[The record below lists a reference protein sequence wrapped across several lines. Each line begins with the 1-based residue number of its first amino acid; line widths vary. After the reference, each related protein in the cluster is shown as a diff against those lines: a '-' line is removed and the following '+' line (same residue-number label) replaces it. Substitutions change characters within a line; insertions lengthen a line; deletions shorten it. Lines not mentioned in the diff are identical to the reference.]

1 LYSQVQ
7 TPRKMTEIVV
17 ENKKWIRKTAYWTKL
32 NAALDEYKNILIIGV
47 DFVGSQQMQQVRIA
61 LRGKGIVLMGK
72 NTIIR
77 KVLRERAEK
86 NPAWEALLPS
96 IYGNIGFVFTNGDL
110 NALRAIVTSNKVPA
124 GAKTGVIA
132 PIDVIIPPGPT
143 GLDPGQTSFF
153 QTLNIGTKIVK
164 GSIEMTA
171 ASKVC
176 TKGEK
181 ISASAVALLSK
192 LNIRPFQYGITVD
205 TVYENG
211 STYSV
216 KFLEMG
222 DDEMVA
228 MFTGSVA
235 QLAAVSFALGYIN
248 QATLP
253 HSFGRAFKTIV
264 SLALA
269 TDYDFD
275 EMKLVKEMIANPGAF
290 APAAAAAGGAPA
302 AAAKPVAAAPEPEPE
317 EEAAPAADLFG
328 GGGKSDY

>member
-1 LYSQVQ
+1 
-7 TPRKMTEIVV
+7 MTEVVV
-17 ENKKWIRKTAYWTKL
+17 ENKKWVRKSAYWTKL

-47 DFVGSQQMQQVRIA
+47 DFVGSKQMQQTRIA

-86 NPAWEALLPS
+86 NPAFESLMP
-96 IYGNIGFVFTNGDL
+96 YVFGNIGFVFTNGDL
-110 NALRAIVTSNKVPA
+110 NSLRQLVTANKVPA

-132 PIDVIIPPGPT
+132 PIDVVIPPGPT

-164 GSIEMTA
+164 GSIEMTV

-181 ISASAVALLSK
+181 ITASAVALLNK
-192 LNIRPFQYGITVD
+192 LNIRPFEYGITVD

-211 STYSV
+211 ATYSV
-216 KFLEMG
+216 KILEMS
-222 DDEMVA
+222 DNDLVN
-228 MFTGSVA
+228 MFTSAANRV
-235 QLAAVSFALGYIN
+235 AAVSFALGYIN

-253 HSFGRAFKTIV
+253 HSFGRAFRMIAA
-264 SLALA
+264 LALQ

-275 EMKLVKEMIANPGAF
+275 ELKAVKEAIANVGVSAAPA
-290 APAAAAAGGAPA
+290 AKTDAKPAAAAA
-302 AAAKPVAAAPEPEPE
+302 KAPEPEPE
-317 EEAAPAADLFG
+317 EETAPAVDIF
-328 GGGKSDY
+328 GGGKSGGGDY

>member
-1 LYSQVQ
+1 
-7 TPRKMTEIVV
+7 MTEVV
-17 ENKKWIRKTAYWTKL
+17 TENKKWVRKSAYWTRL
-32 NAALDEYKNILIIGV
+32 NAALDEYKSILIIGV
-47 DFVGSQQMQQVRIA
+47 DFVGSNQMQQIRKS

-86 NPAWEALLPS
+86 DSAWESLLPY

-110 NALRAIVTSNKVPA
+110 NALRNMVTSNKVPA
-124 GAKTGVIA
+124 SAKTGVIA
-132 PIDVIIPPGPT
+132 PIDVVIPPGPT

-171 ASKVC
+171 SSKVC

-181 ISASAVALLSK
+181 ISASAVALLNK

-211 STYSV
+211 SAYSV
-216 KFLEMG
+216 KFMDMSDSDLIG
-222 DDEMVA
+222 
-228 MFTGSVA
+228 MFTNSVA
-235 QLAAVSFALGYIN
+235 RLAAVSFALGYIN

-253 HSFGRAFKTIV
+253 HSFGRAFKILCSV
-264 SLALA
+264 ALA
-269 TDYDFD
+269 TNYDFK
-275 EMKLVKEMIANPGAF
+275 ELKAVKEMIANPAAF
-290 APAAAAAGGAPA
+290 APAPAAGKAEEKKAAPA
-302 AAAKPVAAAPEPEPE
+302 PVKAPEPEPE
-317 EEAAPAADLFG
+317 EEAAPAVDLFG
-328 GGGKSDY
+328 GGGGKSAGGDY

>member
-1 LYSQVQ
+1 
-7 TPRKMTEIVV
+7 MEVV
-17 ENKKWIRKTAYWTKL
+17 VDNKKWVRKTAYWGKL
-32 NAALDEYKNILIIGV
+32 NSALDEYKNMLIIGV
-47 DFVGSQQMQQVRIA
+47 DFVGSNQMQQIRKT

-86 NPAWEALLPS
+86 NPAWESLLPY
-96 IYGNIGFVFTNGDL
+96 IFGNIGFVFTNGDL
-110 NALRAIVTSNKVPA
+110 NQLRAIVTSNKVPA
-124 GAKTGVIA
+124 SAKTGVIA
-132 PIDVIIPPGPT
+132 PIDVVIPPGPT

-171 ASKVC
+171 SSKVC

-181 ISASAVALLSK
+181 ISASAVALLNK
-192 LNIRPFQYGITVD
+192 LNIRPFEYGITVD

-216 KFLEMG
+216 KVLDMG
-222 DDEMVA
+222 EADLIA
-228 MFTGSVA
+228 MFTNSVSR
-235 QLAAVSFALGYIN
+235 LAAVSFALGYIN

-253 HSFGRAFKTIV
+253 HSFGRAFKMIC

-269 TDYDFD
+269 TDYHFD
-275 EMKLVKEMIANPGAF
+275 ELKLVKEMIANPNAF
-290 APAAAAAGGAPA
+290 APAAPAAAAGGGGGKPV
-302 AAAKPVAAAPEPEPE
+302 AKPVVKAPEPEPE
-317 EEAAPAADLFG
+317 EEAAPAVDLFG
-328 GGGKSDY
+328 GGGGAGGGDY

>member
-1 LYSQVQ
+1 MAE
-7 TPRKMTEIVV
+7 PVV
-17 ENKKWIRKTAYWTKL
+17 ENKKWARKSTYWDKL

-47 DFVGSQQMQQVRIA
+47 DFVGSKQMQQVRKT

-72 NTIIR
+72 NTMIR

-86 NPAWEALLPS
+86 DEALAGLLP
-96 IYGNIGFVFTNGDL
+96 YVRGNIGFIFTNGDL
-110 NALRAIVTSNKVPA
+110 NSLRAIVTSNKVPA

-164 GSIEMTA
+164 GAIEMTA
-171 ASKVC
+171 SSKVC

-181 ISASAVALLSK
+181 ISASAVALLAK

-211 STYSV
+211 SAYSV
-216 KFLEMG
+216 KVLDLS
-222 DDEMVA
+222 DDDLVA

-235 QLAAVSFALGYIN
+235 RLAAVSFALGFIN

-269 TDYDFD
+269 TDYNFD
-275 EMKLVKEMIANPGAF
+275 ELKAVK
-290 APAAAAAGGAPA
+290 AAAAAAASAPAAPAGGGGGKAEEKGAGKA
-302 AAAKPVAAAPEPEPE
+302 AAAKAPEPEPEPE
-317 EEAAPAADLFG
+317 EEAAPSDIFG
-328 GGGKSDY
+328 GGKKGGSDY

>member
-1 LYSQVQ
+1 MEV
-7 TPRKMTEIVV
+7 VV
-17 ENKKWIRKTAYWTKL
+17 ENKKWVRKNAYWQKL

-47 DFVGSQQMQQVRIA
+47 DFVGSNQMQQVRKT

-86 NPAWEALLPS
+86 NPAWESLLPY
-96 IYGNIGFVFTNGDL
+96 IFGNIGFVFTNGDL
-110 NALRAIVTSNKVPA
+110 NELRKIVTSNKVPA
-124 GAKTGVIA
+124 SAKTGVIA
-132 PIDVIIPPGPT
+132 PIDVVIPPGPT
-143 GLDPGQTSFF
+143 GLYPGQTSFF

-164 GSIEMTA
+164 GSIEMTSS
-171 ASKVC
+171 SKVC

-181 ISASAVALLSK
+181 ISASAVALLAK

-205 TVYENG
+205 TVYENN
-211 STYSV
+211 SAYSV
-216 KFLEMG
+216 KVLDMS
-222 DDEMVA
+222 DADLIN
-228 MFTGSVA
+228 MFTSSIA
-235 QLAAVSFALGYIN
+235 RLAAVSFALGYIN

-275 EMKLVKEMIANPGAF
+275 ELKVVKEMIANPAAF
-290 APAAAAAGGAPA
+290 APAAPAAGAGPAA
-302 AAAKPVAAAPEPEPE
+302 AAAKPVEKAPEPEPE
-317 EEAAPAADLFG
+317 EEAAPAVDLFG
-328 GGGKSDY
+328 GGAGGGGDY

>member
-1 LYSQVQ
+1 
-7 TPRKMTEIVV
+7 MAEVV
-17 ENKKWIRKTAYWTKL
+17 VDNKKWTRKSSYWEKL

-47 DFVGSQQMQQVRIA
+47 DFVGSKQMQQVRKT

-72 NTIIR
+72 NTMIR
-77 KVLRERAEK
+77 RVLRERAEK
-86 NPAWEALLPS
+86 DPALENLLPY
-96 IYGNIGFVFTNGDL
+96 IRGNIGFIFTNGDL
-110 NALRAIVTSNKVPA
+110 NGLRAIVTSNKVPA
-124 GAKTGVIA
+124 GAKTGVVA
-132 PIDVIIPPGPT
+132 PIDVVIPPGPT

-164 GSIEMTA
+164 GAIEMTA
-171 ASKVC
+171 SSKVC

-211 STYSV
+211 SAYSV
-216 KFLEMG
+216 KVL
-222 DDEMVA
+222 DLSDADLVA

-235 QLAAVSFALGYIN
+235 RLAAVSFALGYIN

-253 HSFGRAFKTIV
+253 HSFGRAFKTIC

-269 TDYDFD
+269 TDYSFD
-275 EMKLVKEMIANPGAF
+275 ELKAVKEAAKN
-290 APAAAAAGGAPA
+290 AAAAPPPAAGGGGGGKEAA
-302 AAAKPVAAAPEPEPE
+302 AGKAAAKAPEPEPEPE
-317 EEAAPAADLFG
+317 EEAAPAKDIFG
-328 GGGKSDY
+328 GGSDY

>member
-1 LYSQVQ
+1 
-7 TPRKMTEIVV
+7 V
-17 ENKKWIRKTAYWTKL
+17 ENQKWVRKTAYWQKL
-32 NAALDEYKNILIIGV
+32 NAALDEYKNMLIIGV
-47 DFVGSQQMQQVRIA
+47 DFVGSNQMQQVRKT

-86 NPAWEALLPS
+86 NPAWESLLPY

-110 NALRAIVTSNKVPA
+110 NELRKVVTSNKVPA
-124 GAKTGVIA
+124 SAKTGVIA

-164 GSIEMTA
+164 GSIEMTSS
-171 ASKVC
+171 SKVC

-211 STYSV
+211 SAYSV
-216 KFLEMG
+216 KVLDMS
-222 DDEMVA
+222 DADLVN
-228 MFTGSVA
+228 MFTASVSR
-235 QLAAVSFALGYIN
+235 LAAISFALGYIN

-253 HSFGRAFKTIV
+253 HSFGRAYKTIV

-275 EMKLVKEMIANPGAF
+275 ELKVVKEMIANPAAF
-290 APAAAAAGGAPA
+290 APAAPA
-302 AAAKPVAAAPEPEPE
+302 AAAGKAEAAKPVEKAPEPEPE
-317 EEAAPAADLFG
+317 EEAAPAVDLFG
-328 GGGKSDY
+328 GGGGGGGDY